1 MLKQL
6 FPSRRLTIY
15 MARTMLVR
23 TLAFLVMITLI
34 LQTLDLLGETGH
46 ILAYPGNGNAE
57 LWKYLLLRY
66 PQLVATFLPFSV
78 LLGTLTTFFTLNQN
92 SEVIS
97 MKAAGL
103 SAHQILAP
111 TILASLLI
119 AAFSFAFNERVVT
132 RATAGL
138 NRWEA
143 ALYGPVPADRN
154 GQDDVWVKAGND
166 LFHADIVTGRG
177 ANVRLTGVTIYLR
190 GPGALGGILRAPSA
204 EPAQGGWLLHH
215 ASRFNVVSGVEAQ
228 LGDVHAA
235 DGVRP
240 DQFTLADVNADRL
253 PIDVL
258 GTSIQDLRAAGRP
271 TDALEAGW
279 WHKISRPLS
288 ALLMPLLGSVA
299 AFGLAR
305 SGRLF
310 IRVVI
315 GTALGFAYFV
325 ADNASLAMG
334 NIGVYP
340 PLLAAWGP
348 FLLFLLIGETVLV
361 RTEE

>member
-1 MLKQL
+1 MLKLL

-15 MARTMLVR
+15 MAKAMLVR
-23 TLAFLVMITLI
+23 TIAFLVIVTLI
-34 LQTLDLLGETGH
+34 IQTLDLLGETGH
-46 ILAYPGNGNAE
+46 VLAYPGNGNAE
-57 LWKYLLLRY
+57 LWKYVLLRY

-119 AAFSFAFNERVVT
+119 AVFSFAFNERVVT

-143 ALYGPVPADRN
+143 AGYGPVPADRN
-154 GQDDVWVKAGND
+154 GQDDVWVKAGKD
-166 LFHADIVTGRG
+166 LIHADIVSGKG
-177 ANVRLTGVTIYLR
+177 SAARLEGVTIYLR
-190 GPGALGGILRAPSA
+190 GPGALGGILRSPSA
-204 EPAQGGWLLHH
+204 EPARGGWLLHNATRFDV
-215 ASRFNVVSGVEAQ
+215 ASGTETAA
-228 LGDVHAA
+228 GDIYTAE
-235 DGVRP
+235 GVRP
-240 DQFTLADVNADRL
+240 DQFTLAAVNAERL
-253 PIDVL
+253 PIDSL
-258 GTSIQDLRAAGRP
+258 STAIHDLRAAGRP
-271 TDALEAGW
+271 TDALESGW
-279 WHKISRPLS
+279 WHKISKPLS

-315 GTALGFAYFV
+315 GALLGFAYFV
-325 ADNASLAMG
+325 ADNAALAMG

-340 PLLAAWGP
+340 PFLAAWGP
-348 FLLFLLIGETVLV
+348 FFLFLLIGETVLV

>member
-1 MLKQL
+1 MLKLL

-15 MARTMLVR
+15 MAKAMLVR
-23 TLAFLVMITLI
+23 TLAFLVIFTVVV
-34 LQTLDLLGETGH
+34 QTLDLLGETGH

-78 LLGTLTTFFTLNQN
+78 LLGTLATFFTLNQN
-92 SEVIS
+92 SEIIS
-97 MKAAGL
+97 MKAGGL

-143 ALYGPVPADRN
+143 AGYGPIPVDRN
-154 GQDDVWVKAGND
+154 SQDDVWVKAGSD
-166 LFHADIVTGRG
+166 LFHADAVIGRG
-177 ANVRLTGVTIYLR
+177 QAARLEGVTIYLR
-190 GPGALGGILRAPSA
+190 GPGALGGILRAPIA
-204 EPAQGGWLLHH
+204 EPKQSGWLLHH
-215 ASRFNVVSGVEAQ
+215 ASRFDVASVVESQV
-228 LGDVHAA
+228 GDVQAA
-235 DGVRP
+235 NGVRP
-240 DQFTLADVNADRL
+240 DQFTLAAVNADRL
-253 PIDVL
+253 PIDAL
-258 GTSIQDLRAAGRP
+258 GVAIKDLRAAGRP

-279 WHKISRPLS
+279 WHKISKPLS

-310 IRVVI
+310 VRVVI
-315 GTALGFAYFV
+315 GTMLGFAYFV
-325 ADNASLAMG
+325 ADNAALAMG